1 MKKFLLSSLMLS
13 ALLTLN
19 GCSTVPSTTEPE
31 DTPPVEEQTA
41 ETSTPAV
48 LSKEE
53 LKTLEV
59 NESGEVMVL
68 MYHNIGEEEATWTRT
83 PDNLRRDL
91 ETLYQKGFRAIR
103 LEDYVSGN
111 ITTSPGHTPVV
122 ITFDDGRENNFRYL
136 EGTTDIDPNCAI
148 GVLEEF
154 KKARPDFNM
163 TATFFLNGLA
173 FGQKEQEK
181 DKLDFLVQNG
191 YSVGNHT
198 MTHPSLRKLS
208 AEDIQKEIA
217 TLKARFETLCPEAE
231 IDTLALP
238 FGEKPKGDDF
248 IYTYWGKYD
257 NTSYENV
264 AVLLVGWDPYLSPY
278 DKDFDFSNIH
288 RVRAS
293 ETNVDNVGLYNWLEA
308 YEKGTKA
315 RYISD
320 GNPSTIVV
328 PESKSEKIDTE
339 KFSDKTLLTY

>member
-1 MKKFLLSSLMLS
+1 MKKKLCLFMVLSTLLILS
-13 ALLTLN
+13 
-19 GCSTVPSTTEPE
+19 GCSTPPSTSQTQ
-31 DTPPVEEQTA
+31 DTPPSEK
-41 ETSTPAV
+41 ETSQTPSSQV
-48 LSKEE
+48 LSAEE
-53 LKTLEV
+53 LSELEV
-59 NESGEVMVL
+59 NESGEIMVL

-91 ETLYQKGFRAIR
+91 NTLYQKGFRAIT

-136 EGTTDIDPNCAI
+136 EGTTDIDPDCAVGI
-148 GVLEEF
+148 LEEF
-154 KKARPDFNM
+154 KKTHPDFNM

-173 FGQKEQEK
+173 FGQKDQEK
-181 DKLDFLVQNG
+181 EKLDFLVQNG
-191 YSVGNHT
+191 YSIGNHT
-198 MTHPSLRKLS
+198 LTHPSLRKLS
-208 AEDIQKEIA
+208 AEEIQKEIA
-217 TLKARFETLCPEAE
+217 TLKSRFETLCPQAD

-248 IYTYWGKYD
+248 VYTYQGQYD

-278 DKDFDFSNIH
+278 DKNFDFANIH

-308 YEKGTKA
+308 YDNGTKA

-320 GNPSTIVV
+320 GNPNTIAV
-328 PESKSEKIDTE
+328 PTSKAEKINTE
-339 KFSDKTLLTY
+339 QFSEKTLLTY

>member
-1 MKKFLLSSLMLS
+1 MKKKLCLFMVLSTLLILS
-13 ALLTLN
+13 
-19 GCSTVPSTTEPE
+19 GCSTPPSTSQTQ
-31 DTPPVEEQTA
+31 DTPPAEE
-41 ETSTPAV
+41 ETSQTPSSQV
-48 LSKEE
+48 LSAEE
-53 LKTLEV
+53 LSELEV
-59 NESGEVMVL
+59 NESGEIMVL

-91 ETLYQKGFRAIR
+91 NTLYQKGFRAIT

-136 EGTTDIDPNCAI
+136 EGTTDIDPDCAVGI
-148 GVLEEF
+148 LEEF
-154 KKARPDFNM
+154 KKTHPDFNM

-173 FGQKEQEK
+173 FGQKDQEK
-181 DKLDFLVQNG
+181 EKLDFLVQNG
-191 YSVGNHT
+191 YSIGNHT
-198 MTHPSLRKLS
+198 LTHPSLRKLS
-208 AEDIQKEIA
+208 AEEIQKEIA
-217 TLKARFETLCPEAE
+217 TLKSRFETLCPQAD

-248 IYTYWGKYD
+248 VYTYQGQYD

-278 DKDFDFSNIH
+278 DKNFDFANIH

-308 YEKGTKA
+308 YDNGTKA

-320 GNPSTIVV
+320 GNPNTIAV
-328 PESKSEKIDTE
+328 PTSKAEKINTE
-339 KFSDKTLLTY
+339 QFSEKTLLTY